1 MEAVV
6 ERENM
11 KTAWLRVKGNK
22 GAAGVD
28 GMSVDALLPYLREH
42 WPSIKEDLLAG
53 GINRAGAEGRDTQ
66 ARRRDAAI
74 GHTDGSGPPHPTG
87 VASGFTAD
95 V

>member
-28 GMSVDALLPYLREH
+28 GMNVDALLPYLREH
-42 WPSIKEDLLAG
+42 WSNIK
-53 GINRAGAEGRDTQ
+53 
-66 ARRRDAAI
+66 
-74 GHTDGSGPPHPTG
+74 
-87 VASGFTAD
+87 
-95 V
+95 